1 MKKILLTSAGFD
13 NKKVADRFIELVNK
27 PVEEIKV
34 LFITTAAVE
43 VDAIM
48 VLPAC
53 VEDLTKVCGINVDN
67 ITVYDMHKL
76 LSEEE
81 INKYD
86 AIYMCGGSSKY
97 LVERIDEVGFKDL
110 VYKYLNNGGVY
121 VGVSAGS
128 TCSCGRYETGLNFI
142 KNKLQV
148 HQEKGTNNGPII
160 NGDEICLTN
169 NQAILITDDVME
181 IFE

>member
-13 NKKVADRFIELVNK
+13 NKKIADKFLELINK
-27 PVEEIKV
+27 PVEKIKV

-48 VLPAC
+48 VLPSC
-53 VEDLTKVCGINVDN
+53 VEDLTTVCGINVDN

-76 LSEEE
+76 ISEEE
-81 INKYD
+81 IKKYD

-97 LVERIDEVGFKDL
+97 LVNRIDEIGFKEL
-110 VYKYLNNGGVY
+110 LYKYLDNGGVY

-128 TCSCGRYETGLNFI
+128 TCACGRYETGLNFI

-148 HQEKGTNNGPII
+148 HQEKGSKNGPIVSD
-160 NGDEICLTN
+160 DEIFLTN
-169 NQAILITDDVME
+169 NQAILITDEGME